1 MTCAPWGYFGN
12 QPPVLRVTDLSGKA
26 GESHA
31 MRKRRFPILVEASS
45 QRTPT
50 GVFAAPDDEPAVV
63 ALKLRE
69 KGWHPYRVR
78 VDETAGAWI
87 AAVIDWKR
95 AA

>member
-1 MTCAPWGYFGN
+1 
-12 QPPVLRVTDLSGKA
+12 
-26 GESHA
+26 
-31 MRKRRFPILVEASS
+31 MRKRRFPILVETSS
-45 QRTPT
+45 QPTRT
-50 GVFAAPDDEPAVV
+50 GVFAASDDEPAVV

-78 VDETAGAWI
+78 RDETAGTWI

>member
-1 MTCAPWGYFGN
+1 
-12 QPPVLRVTDLSGKA
+12 
-26 GESHA
+26 
-31 MRKRRFPILVEASS
+31 MRKRRVPIVVERSS

-50 GVFAAPDDEPAVV
+50 GVFAAPDDEPAAV

-69 KGWHPYRVR
+69 KGWQPYRVR
-78 VDETAGAWI
+78 LDEMAGVWI

>member
-1 MTCAPWGYFGN
+1 
-12 QPPVLRVTDLSGKA
+12 
-26 GESHA
+26 
-31 MRKRRFPILVEASS
+31 MRKRRFPILIETSRHRSPA
-45 QRTPT
+45 
-50 GVFAAPDDEPAVV
+50 GIFAAPEDEPAAV

-78 VDETAGAWI
+78 LDETAGAWI

>member
-1 MTCAPWGYFGN
+1 
-12 QPPVLRVTDLSGKA
+12 
-26 GESHA
+26 

-50 GVFAAPDDEPAVV
+50 GVFAAPNDEPAVV

-78 VDETAGAWI
+78 LDEAAGTWI
-87 AAVIDWKR
+87 AAVIDWKW

>member
-1 MTCAPWGYFGN
+1 
-12 QPPVLRVTDLSGKA
+12 
-26 GESHA
+26 
-31 MRKRRFPILVEASS
+31 MRKRRYPILVEASS
-45 QRTPT
+45 HRTPT
-50 GVFAAPDDEPAVV
+50 GVFAAPDDEPAVA

-78 VDETAGAWI
+78 VDETSGAWL

>member
-1 MTCAPWGYFGN
+1 
-12 QPPVLRVTDLSGKA
+12 
-26 GESHA
+26 

-45 QRTPT
+45 HRTPT
-50 GVFAAPDDEPAVV
+50 GVFAAVDDEPAVV

-69 KGWHPYRVR
+69 KGWQPYRVR
-78 VDETAGAWI
+78 LDEAAETWI

>member
-1 MTCAPWGYFGN
+1 
-12 QPPVLRVTDLSGKA
+12 
-26 GESHA
+26 

-45 QRTPT
+45 HRTPT

-78 VDETAGAWI
+78 VDETAGAWL
-87 AAVIDWKR
+87 AAVIDWKH

>member
-1 MTCAPWGYFGN
+1 
-12 QPPVLRVTDLSGKA
+12 
-26 GESHA
+26 
-31 MRKRRFPILVEASS
+31 MRKHRFPILVETSS

-50 GVFAAPDDEPAVV
+50 GVFAAPDDEPAIV

-69 KGWHPYRVR
+69 KGWQPYRVR
-78 VDETAGAWI
+78 LDETAGAWI

>member
-1 MTCAPWGYFGN
+1 
-12 QPPVLRVTDLSGKA
+12 
-26 GESHA
+26 
-31 MRKRRFPILVEASS
+31 MRKRRFPILVETSS
-45 QRTPT
+45 QPTRT
-50 GVFAAPDDEPAVV
+50 GVFAASDDEPAVV

-78 VDETAGAWI
+78 LDETAAAWI

>member
-1 MTCAPWGYFGN
+1 M
-12 QPPVLRVTDLSGKA
+12 S
-26 GESHA
+26 

-45 QRTPT
+45 QRTRT
-50 GVFAAPDDEPAVV
+50 GVFAAADDEPAVV

-78 VDETAGAWI
+78 LDETAEAWI

>member
-1 MTCAPWGYFGN
+1 
-12 QPPVLRVTDLSGKA
+12 
-26 GESHA
+26 

-45 QRTPT
+45 HRTPT
-50 GVFAAPDDEPAVV
+50 GVFAAPNDEPAVV

-69 KGWHPYRVR
+69 KGWHPYRVH
-78 VDETAGAWI
+78 VDENAEAWV

>member
-1 MTCAPWGYFGN
+1 
-12 QPPVLRVTDLSGKA
+12 
-26 GESHA
+26 
-31 MRKRRFPILVEASS
+31 MRKRRFPILVETSA

-50 GVFAAPDDEPAVV
+50 GVFAGSEDEPAAV

-69 KGWHPYRVR
+69 KGYQPYRVR
-78 VDETAGAWI
+78 LDETAGVWI

>member
-1 MTCAPWGYFGN
+1 MRYRPQRGRREN
-12 QPPVLRVTDLSGKA
+12 
-26 GESHA
+26 HA
-31 MRKRRFPILVEASS
+31 MRKRRFQILVETSS

-50 GVFAAPDDEPAVV
+50 GVFAAPDDEPAIV

-78 VDETAGAWI
+78 LDETAGTWI